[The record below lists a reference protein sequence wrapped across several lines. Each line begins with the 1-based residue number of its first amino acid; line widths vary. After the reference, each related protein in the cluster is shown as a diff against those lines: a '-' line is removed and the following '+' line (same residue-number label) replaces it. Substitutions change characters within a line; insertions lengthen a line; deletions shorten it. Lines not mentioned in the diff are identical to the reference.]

1 MRFKSADVIII
12 HFLLFYKAN
21 FERWQ
26 ADVRS
31 NPFTAHPPPDGL
43 GDSTTFTCTFVGSSG
58 VAEVWNS
65 AEGTNMD
72 EFAAPTLAEFQ
83 KDLSYVWQTAT
94 LKSAN
99 TFCYRRLRMCD
110 MNYDFH
116 KLLNA
121 S

>member
-1 MRFKSADVIII
+1 M
-12 HFLLFYKAN
+12 
-21 FERWQ
+21 
-26 ADVRS
+26 
-31 NPFTAHPPPDGL
+31 
-43 GDSTTFTCTFVGSSG
+43 
-58 VAEVWNS
+58 WNL

-116 KLLNA
+116 ELLNA